1 MGITSCEPPELVTL
15 TNGGLWPA
23 FPLVRLFMPGEHF
36 NLYLEIA
43 APFSS
48 LILPIT
54 LHLSL

>member
-1 MGITSCEPPELVTL
+1 MG
-15 TNGGLWPA
+15 GRDQH
-23 FPLVRLFMPGEHF
+23 FPLVRLFTPGEHF